1 MAQPPLNWV
10 ASVQNPLGGA
20 SRTQEVCR
28 LVHEVFETCLCDSQD
43 FLVTMAASVMFV
55 ARLTKATIHKNIH
68 SFIKE
73 VDGIPF
79 DFLGQ

>member
-1 MAQPPLNWV
+1 LWFIAFV
-10 ASVQNPLGGA
+10 IV
-20 SRTQEVCR
+20 
-28 LVHEVFETCLCDSQD
+28 SQD

-55 ARLTKATIHKNIH
+55 AGLTRATIRSNIH

-79 DFLGQ
+79 DSLGQ